1 MAPFKIQRANLN
13 GSSVQDLV
21 TTGLE
26 FPIGIALDVSGDK
39 MYWTVTGDTG
49 KIQRANLNGSTVE
62 DLITTG
68 ISFPRGIALDVSGG
82 KMYWTDSGTAKIQRA
97 NLDGSSVEDLVTT
110 GLSVPIGIAL
120 DIQSSTPVPAAS
132 EWGLIA
138 LAAALVAV
146 FVWGYMRRSAVLPRQ
161 L

>member
-1 MAPFKIQRANLN
+1 MDTINDRFTRPIYRLLSLALAVLVVFLAANVSQP
-13 GSSVQDLV
+13 GV
-21 TTGLE
+21 TLAAG
-26 FPIGIALDVSGDK
+26 AS
-39 MYWTVTGDTG
+39 
-49 KIQRANLNGSTVE
+49 
-62 DLITTG
+62 
-68 ISFPRGIALDVSGG
+68 
-82 KMYWTDSGTAKIQRA
+82 KMYWTDHGTDKIQRA

-110 GLSVPIGIAL
+110 GLSFPYGIAL

-138 LAAALVAV
+138 LAVALVVV